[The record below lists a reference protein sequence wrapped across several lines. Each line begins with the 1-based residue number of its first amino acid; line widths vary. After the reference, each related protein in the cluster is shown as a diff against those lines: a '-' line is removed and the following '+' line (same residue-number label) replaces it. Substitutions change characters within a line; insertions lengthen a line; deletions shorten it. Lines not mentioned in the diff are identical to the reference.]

1 MHIIY
6 VIGLGVLL
14 FIVSTMIKQ
23 TKTTIICLYMLGAT
37 LDSTVAQGK
46 KIFISKI
53 TKIRWS

>member
-23 TKTTIICLYMLGAT
+23 TKNTIICLYMLGAT

-46 KIFISKI
+46 KILISKI
-53 TKIRWS
+53 TKIR